1 MCFIN
6 IIMTWSKWKTPATI
20 AQDTDEGIDFTDG
33 DGVLDQTTDLQSI
46 ALLYASAQDYNDRV
60 NTYGSKGLIYTNFG
74 FDAGVVDRVELLVE
88 AQRYSRIQDDRVQLR
103 VLGNGGTDVSDLS
116 TENVKTYSGL
126 LGAYWG
132 MEDVDVAGMS
142 FGALIDFAPRND
154 MPSSNNLIVR
164 KVQMRVHYSS

>member
-1 MCFIN
+1 
-6 IIMTWSKWKTPATI
+6 MTWTNWKNPATI

-33 DGVLDQTTDLQSI
+33 DSVLDQTTDLQST
-46 ALLYASAQDYNDRV
+46 ALLYASAQDYNDIV
-60 NTYGSKGLIYTNFG
+60 NTYGSKGLIYTNFA
-74 FDAGVVDRVELLVE
+74 FSAGVVDRVELRIE
-88 AQRYSRIQDDRVQLR
+88 AQRYSRIQDDRVQLLA
-103 VLGNGGTDVSDLS
+103 LGAGGTDVSDLS
-116 TENVKTYSGL
+116 TENIKTYSGL

-132 MEDVDVAGMS
+132 MEGIDVADIS

>member
-1 MCFIN
+1 
-6 IIMTWSKWKTPATI
+6 MTWSNWKTPATI

-33 DGVLDQTTDLQSI
+33 DSVLDQTTDLQST

-60 NTYGSKGLIYTNFG
+60 NTYGSKGLIYTNFA
-74 FDAGVVDRVELLVE
+74 FTAGSVDRVELRIE
-88 AQRYSRIQDDRVQLR
+88 AQRYARIQDDRVQL
-103 VLGNGGTDVSDLS
+103 LIAGTSGTDVSDLS
-116 TENVKTYSGL
+116 TENIKTYSGL

-132 MEDVDVAGMS
+132 MEDVDVSGMS
-142 FGALIDFAPRND
+142 FGALVDFAPRND